1 MPDDTDLLTTRS
13 FCNLISSKFYF
24 YIFTIH
30 HQILLSA
37 NSNKTNMRQNIIF
50 IKKLIKITELVSEE
64 KNEITERAPPFIAQ
78 QDRRTANLI

>member
-1 MPDDTDLLTTRS
+1 MPDDTGLLTTRS
-13 FCNLISSKFYF
+13 FYNLISSKFYF

-78 QDRRTANLI
+78 QDCRTANLI